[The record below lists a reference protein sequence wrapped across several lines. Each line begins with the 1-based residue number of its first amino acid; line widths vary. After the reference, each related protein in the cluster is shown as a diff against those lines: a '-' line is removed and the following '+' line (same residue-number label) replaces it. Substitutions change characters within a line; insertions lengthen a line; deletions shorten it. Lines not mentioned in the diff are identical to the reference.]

1 MTVSMGLRDRINT
14 ANHRLSWMGETTPYF
29 IKVLD
34 WDEENNPLKISIDG
48 KTYESF
54 DSGLF
59 IIPLESIENLRLG
72 ALADLGISVIVAER
86 MEEDGNVIVEIPYSI
101 LDTEVTY
108 TSDRAYAR
116 IFQFKPRKYLDIRS
130 GRRKIFFM
138 DVLEAYFYALGMVE
152 KLDPRVKPVEKH
164 SWHFDEEEAEAELE
178 ISLPG
183 DMTIKQAVDEVKEIF
198 KKIDQQAINILG
210 DILNE
215 KKKKRKKT
223 V

>member
-1 MTVSMGLRDRINT
+1 
-14 ANHRLSWMGETTPYF
+14 
-29 IKVLD
+29 
-34 WDEENNPLKISIDG
+34 
-48 KTYESF
+48 
-54 DSGLF
+54 
-59 IIPLESIENLRLG
+59 
-72 ALADLGISVIVAER
+72 
-86 MEEDGNVIVEIPYSI
+86 
-101 LDTEVTY
+101 
-108 TSDRAYAR
+108 
-116 IFQFKPRKYLDIRS
+116 
-130 GRRKIFFM
+130 M

-152 KLDPRVKPVEKH
+152 KLDPRVKPVDRD

-215 KKKKRKKT
+215 KKKKRRKT